1 MDASFNKTDA
11 AFCPQEIYISLSPAL
26 AMLVLGLNP
35 NEVKRRIIIFK
46 GAPLVGD
53 DILVFKRVNPNLV
66 FLKNLTQMMV

>member
-35 NEVKRRIIIFK
+35 NEVKRTIIIFK
-46 GAPLVGD
+46 GA
-53 DILVFKRVNPNLV
+53 RW
-66 FLKNLTQMMV
+66 